1 MRTYYYLRIIFN
13 LCFLSGLFLAGGI
26 SKAHTINWLPPYE
39 KIISSS
45 ETFRSLNFSGAS
57 FDENFMPLYIIT
69 EPISNSTVEIK
80 STLKNIITEPFNDE
94 NLIRNPELIESDFK
108 VISRVVT
115 QKKKSFSS
123 ISILP
128 IRKNSSGRFERLVS
142 FDIDINPVYSSARI
156 SSVHS
161 YTSSSV
167 LASGD
172 WYKIAVLQTGI
183 FKIDYLFLKSM
194 GIDVDQID
202 PKNIKIF
209 GNGGGSLPLGNN
221 KFRYD
226 DLQENAILVSGE
238 ADSHFDTQDFVAFYG
253 TSQTKW
259 TYNAVTNQFNH
270 QVNLYADTT
279 YYFLTIGL
287 TPGKRVQ
294 QRSSV
299 PGGNV
304 VVNSF
309 DDYIYHEAEL
319 YNFLKSGREWYGESM
334 DNLNTTLSLP
344 TISIPNLINSDSINF
359 RSNLGGRSVV
369 VKDGPIYSS
378 SFTLNINGANM
389 GVLSFQ
395 NVGSS
400 VQDNYLV
407 PVTMNKIFIPSGS
420 NINIKYIL
428 STTNPNGQGWL
439 NNFEMNFRRN
449 LSSNNMGS
457 QFSFIKIVQN
467 IFLISFGI

>member
-1 MRTYYYLRIIFN
+1 
-13 LCFLSGLFLAGGI
+13 
-26 SKAHTINWLPPYE
+26 
-39 KIISSS
+39 
-45 ETFRSLNFSGAS
+45 
-57 FDENFMPLYIIT
+57 
-69 EPISNSTVEIK
+69 
-80 STLKNIITEPFNDE
+80 
-94 NLIRNPELIESDFK
+94 
-108 VISRVVT
+108 
-115 QKKKSFSS
+115 
-123 ISILP
+123 
-128 IRKNSSGRFERLVS
+128 
-142 FDIDINPVYSSARI
+142 
-156 SSVHS
+156 
-161 YTSSSV
+161 
-167 LASGD
+167 
-172 WYKIAVLQTGI
+172 
-183 FKIDYLFLKSM
+183 M

-202 PKNIKIF
+202 PKNIKIY

-287 TPGKRVQ
+287 TPGKRIQ

-407 PVTMNKIFIPSGS
+407 PVMMNKIFIPSGS